1 MMVRVLGTII
11 IAFFCCTS
19 IHSQS
24 PPLNGEWKGT
34 YSYLGVNYPT
44 IFELNKSG
52 DGKIAGTV
60 STYRNDSAQY
70 ISYTVDGTYNPRK
83 NKIGLKGRKV
93 ISKKGIWCIPSFD
106 LNVIEVGNQWLI
118 EGRWKPNLKLMG
130 CPLGASGRIS
140 LIKNVPLSLA
150 ESQVINTRAASD
162 PYTQGMIEGLKE
174 RNYHALIIGVNNYS
188 DESMKDLDNP
198 IRDGQT
204 LINTLETYYNF
215 RKENVTFLKD
225 PDRGTI
231 LDNMQRLSEMLN
243 DKDNLLVFYAGH
255 GIWDEELQQ
264 GYWLP
269 GDATL
274 SSKSQWISNATI
286 RDYVRSWKTKHV
298 LLISDA
304 CFSGGLLKERGAG
317 KALINVY
324 NMPSRKAM
332 TSGTLT
338 TVPDKSV
345 FMKYLIKYLENNQE
359 PLISA
364 DQIFYQTK
372 ISVINNSPTNQVP
385 QYGPIYRANDEGGEF
400 VFLRAN
406 NK

>member
-1 MMVRVLGTII
+1 MLKRILSIILYVVLN
-11 IAFFCCTS
+11 
-19 IHSQS
+19 SQS
-24 PPLNGEWKGT
+24 GYAQDALLNGKWHGT

-44 IFELNKSG
+44 IFDLSFAD
-52 DGKIAGTV
+52 DGSITGEV

-70 ISYTVDGTYNPRK
+70 ISYTVVGTYNTEK
-83 NKIGLKGRKV
+83 NKIDLKGKKILTRKGV
-93 ISKKGIWCIPSFD
+93 WCMPSFD
-106 LNVIEVGNQWLI
+106 LNVVEVGNQWLI
-118 EGRWKPNLKLMG
+118 EGRWRPNLKLMG
-130 CPLGASGRIS
+130 CPPGATGRMS
-140 LIKNVPLSLA
+140 LIKNAPVYVSDDRTEPLDTDADSH
-150 ESQVINTRAASD
+150 
-162 PYTQGMIEGLKE
+162 TQGMIEGLKE
-174 RNYHALIIGVNNYS
+174 RKYHALIIGVNNYA
-188 DESMKDLDNP
+188 DESLKDLDNP
-198 IRDGQT
+198 INDGQT
-204 LINTLETYYNF
+204 LIQTLTSYYNF
-215 RKENVTFLKD
+215 KAENITFLQD
-225 PDRGTI
+225 PDRSTI
-231 LDNMQRLSEMLN
+231 LDNMQRLSEGLT
-243 DKDNLLVFYAGH
+243 DRDNLLVFYAGH
-255 GIWDEELQQ
+255 GIWDEDLQQ

-274 SSKSQWISNATI
+274 ASRSQWISNATI

-345 FMKYLIKYLENNQE
+345 FMKYLIKYLEENQE

-364 DQIFYQTK
+364 DQIYYQTK

-385 QYGPIYRANDEGGEF
+385 QYGPIYQANDEGGEF
-400 VFLRAN
+400 VFLRVQ
-406 NK
+406 